1 MRVIFAAE
9 PRIVVLRAVLLG
21 AVVTALFARAHVA
34 HACGTSGPGGVEACN
49 LDEHEEGERP
59 KFRVGVSG
67 VYTWTNI
74 HFSDGLQA
82 DETRAGVLASLSWF
96 LSRRVSLHLGV
107 GATLGGQLSV
117 SPTPV
122 YFSPGPATDLGVS
135 WRVLDAERALPF
147 VVLTGLVSFEATHTT
162 GDVPYE
168 ALDFRLG
175 GVVGWTLAGVVSP
188 FATARAF
195 GGPVYWRDAN
205 GSVTGTD
212 ASHYQVGAGV
222 AALVAKRVDLFAE
235 GVPLGERAISVGVGV
250 TL

>member
-1 MRVIFAAE
+1 MVLRV
-9 PRIVVLRAVLLG
+9 RRAVLSASL
-21 AVVTALFARAHVA
+21 ALLALIVQPRTAR
-34 HACGTSGPGGVEACN
+34 ACGTSGPGGVEACS
-49 LDEHEEGERP
+49 LDEHEEAERP

-74 HFSDGLQA
+74 HFSDGTQD

-96 LSRRVSLHLGV
+96 LSRRFSLQIGL
-107 GATLGGQLSV
+107 GATLGGQLSA
-117 SPTPV
+117 SPAPV
-122 YFSPGPATDLGVS
+122 YFSPGPAADLGVS
-135 WRVLDAERALPF
+135 WRILDANGARPF

-162 GDVPYE
+162 VDVPYE

-175 GVVGWTLAGVVSP
+175 GVVGWTIGGIVSP

-212 ASHYQVGAGV
+212 GSHYQVGAGV
-222 AALVAKRVDLFAE
+222 AASIAKRVDLFAE
-235 GVPLGERAISVGVGV
+235 GVPLGERAVSVGVGV
-250 TL
+250 AL